1 MRNLAAK
8 RNFLVRSLCLKN
20 FQLSFVTSK
29 STVRWL
35 QILSEFEKNEICS
48 ASQLA
53 EVTTSTTRTI
63 GKDISQINEYFCG
76 LILITSTNQGYSFEL
91 FDYSQYE
98 KKKASLLAN
107 EPLFILLENIFI
119 GELKTIDEWADC
131 LFLSKS
137 TLSKYLQRIHEQLA
151 RFDLQ
156 LALDP
161 VNIVGEEA
169 DIRNFFC
176 TFFYETDSTP
186 HTVFPPAAVQQAV
199 TEIGRMFDKNSYHTV
214 SFSQYTYLLYISLER
229 FMQGK
234 TVQINAELYHALRHS
249 IQLMHFQRI
258 NGVIEKYFQ
267 CRLTND
273 ELIFLFVSIITNKKL
288 QNVIVEQKFCLSY
301 NHWTEIRTLTNDF
314 YQMLKVSSKKPKE
327 DQILIES
334 FFTSAKLKECLSTSA
349 NRNIYDV
356 NAFIKKTFP
365 KEFAAYREFLENSR
379 EYHNLYS
386 EEYLT
391 DFCANLV
398 IYIESVRERHWF
410 PRKNIAFIF
419 EGNNNI
425 VQYIEGWSNR
435 YFSRSHQVFYPD
447 SGEVNA
453 QYLEQNTIDLLV
465 TNYAEHATEFRD
477 IVECIVFK
485 TIPSSSD
492 WNRLLERINPN
503 VTRQFALKDLF

>member
-1 MRNLAAK
+1 
-8 RNFLVRSLCLKN
+8 
-20 FQLSFVTSK
+20 
-29 STVRWL
+29 
-35 QILSEFEKNEICS
+35 
-48 ASQLA
+48 
-53 EVTTSTTRTI
+53 
-63 GKDISQINEYFCG
+63 
-76 LILITSTNQGYSFEL
+76 
-91 FDYSQYE
+91 
-98 KKKASLLAN
+98 
-107 EPLFILLENIFI
+107 
-119 GELKTIDEWADC
+119 
-131 LFLSKS
+131 
-137 TLSKYLQRIHEQLA
+137 
-151 RFDLQ
+151 
-156 LALDP
+156 
-161 VNIVGEEA
+161 
-169 DIRNFFC
+169 
-176 TFFYETDSTP
+176 
-186 HTVFPPAAVQQAV
+186 
-199 TEIGRMFDKNSYHTV
+199 
-214 SFSQYTYLLYISLER
+214 
-229 FMQGK
+229 
-234 TVQINAELYHALRHS
+234 
-249 IQLMHFQRI
+249 
-258 NGVIEKYFQ
+258 
-267 CRLTND
+267 
-273 ELIFLFVSIITNKKL
+273 LFVSIITKKKL

-492 WNRLLERINPN
+492 WNRLLERINPD